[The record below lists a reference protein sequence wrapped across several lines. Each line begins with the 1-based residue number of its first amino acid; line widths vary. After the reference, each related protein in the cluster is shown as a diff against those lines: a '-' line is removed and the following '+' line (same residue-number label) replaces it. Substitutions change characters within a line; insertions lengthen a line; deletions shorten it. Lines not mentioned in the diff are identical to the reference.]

1 MIQTIEKSKASPQK
15 KMGKP
20 PQEPQHFKRRIGTTT
35 FRVAVHFNPE
45 AKESAEDKISRLV
58 RLESDSAKAVST

>member
-1 MIQTIEKSKASPQK
+1 LKNNLKEGAITLQK
-15 KMGKP
+15 
-20 PQEPQHFKRRIGTTT
+20 PQHFKRRIGSTV

-58 RLESDSAKAVST
+58 RLEADSGKVVEV